1 MKEQVNRINGINIYS
16 LTNQNLKSFCLSLY
30 IRAGSL
36 FEDISQNGIS
46 HLFEH
51 VVFRN
56 LKRKYPDFYELLAIH
71 GIELQGQTYKEFIRF
86 TVTAPAS
93 EFEFATD
100 IFCSLFDEIEL
111 STVDFSN
118 EKKRIKAEIREA
130 DERNTLDF
138 LFNKTVWQN
147 TEAEKTVLGYCKVI
161 DRVSIKRLN
170 EFRKKILSK
179 DNIFVYATGNLSYY
193 DIDLLRGKLSN
204 VEVTD
209 SSVRFE
215 NKISLNDG
223 FFNRDG
229 SVIVKNDSTWHY
241 IEIGFDIASQK
252 YSGGVYDVLYAL
264 LFKGDVALVNN
275 YLSEDNPFMYSF
287 GSTFEQYDNIGNM
300 NFKFEVEKDMLMP
313 AINTI
318 IEMLDAVK
326 SGDFNFE
333 ANLKAEL
340 WNMEL
345 EYDNPD
351 DLNWSMAYNNH
362 ILKTEVI
369 DYSRRKFG
377 RLENITKEQVI
388 EAAKDIFRLSN
399 MTVAVRGNKK
409 KIKTDELEK
418 ALVRLGAV

>member
-1 MKEQVNRINGINIYS
+1 MI
-16 LTNQNLKSFCLSLY
+16 
-30 IRAGSL
+30 
-36 FEDISQNGIS
+36 
-46 HLFEH
+46 
-51 VVFRN
+51 
-56 LKRKYPDFYELLAIH
+56 
-71 GIELQGQTYKEFIRF
+71 
-86 TVTAPAS
+86 
-93 EFEFATD
+93 
-100 IFCSLFDEIEL
+100 
-111 STVDFSN
+111 
-118 EKKRIKAEIREA
+118 
-130 DERNTLDF
+130 
-138 LFNKTVWQN
+138 
-147 TEAEKTVLGYCKVI
+147 
-161 DRVSIKRLN
+161 
-170 EFRKKILSK
+170 
-179 DNIFVYATGNLSYY
+179 
-193 DIDLLRGKLSN
+193 
-204 VEVTD
+204 
-209 SSVRFE
+209 FE

-264 LFKGDVALVNN
+264 LFKGDIALVNN

-300 NFKFEVEKDMLMP
+300 NFKFEVDKDMLLP

-326 SGDFNFE
+326 RGDFNFE

-369 DYSRRKFG
+369 NYSRGKFG

>member
-86 TVTAPAS
+86 TVTAPVS

-161 DRVSIKRLN
+161 TVFQLKGSMNSERRYCQRTIFLYMLRVTYLIMTL
-170 EFRKKILSK
+170 
-179 DNIFVYATGNLSYY
+179 IF
-193 DIDLLRGKLSN
+193 
-204 VEVTD
+204 
-209 SSVRFE
+209 
-215 NKISLNDG
+215 
-223 FFNRDG
+223 
-229 SVIVKNDSTWHY
+229 
-241 IEIGFDIASQK
+241 
-252 YSGGVYDVLYAL
+252 
-264 LFKGDVALVNN
+264 
-275 YLSEDNPFMYSF
+275 
-287 GSTFEQYDNIGNM
+287 
-300 NFKFEVEKDMLMP
+300 
-313 AINTI
+313 
-318 IEMLDAVK
+318 
-326 SGDFNFE
+326 
-333 ANLKAEL
+333 
-340 WNMEL
+340 
-345 EYDNPD
+345 
-351 DLNWSMAYNNH
+351 
-362 ILKTEVI
+362 
-369 DYSRRKFG
+369 
-377 RLENITKEQVI
+377 
-388 EAAKDIFRLSN
+388 
-399 MTVAVRGNKK
+399 
-409 KIKTDELEK
+409 
-418 ALVRLGAV
+418 

>member
-1 MKEQVNRINGINIYS
+1 MNEQVNKINGINIYS

-36 FEDISQNGIS
+36 FEDISENGIS

-56 LKRKYPDFYELLAIH
+56 LKRKHTKFYEDLAIH
-71 GIELQGQTYKEFIRF
+71 GIGIQGQTYKEFIRF
-86 TVTAPAS
+86 TITAPVS
-93 EFEFATD
+93 EFEFATE
-100 IFCSLFDEIEL
+100 ILCSLFDEIEL
-111 STVDFSN
+111 STIDFLN

-138 LFNKTVWQN
+138 LFNKNVWQN

-161 DRVSIKRLN
+161 DRISIKKLN

-179 DNIFVYATGNLSYY
+179 DNVFVYATGNLSCC
-193 DIDLLRGKLSN
+193 DIELLTKKLSA

-209 SSVRFE
+209 SSTGFE
-215 NKISLNDG
+215 NKISLNNV

-229 SVIVKNDSTWHY
+229 RVIVKMDYTWHY
-241 IEIGFDIASQK
+241 IKIGFDIDSQK

-264 LFKGDVALVNN
+264 LFKGEVALVNN
-275 YLSEDNPFMYSF
+275 YLFEDNRFIYSF
-287 GSTFEQYDNIGNM
+287 SSTFEQYDNIGNI
-300 NFKFEVEKDMLMP
+300 NFKFEVEKDNLIP
-313 AINTI
+313 AIDTI
-318 IEMLDAVK
+318 VTMLNAVK
-326 SGDFNFE
+326 CGDFNFE

-340 WNMEL
+340 WNIML

-362 ILKTEVI
+362 ILKTDSI
-369 DYSRRKFG
+369 DYSLDKFG
-377 RLENITKEQVI
+377 RLENISKEQVI
-388 EAAKDIFRLSN
+388 EAARDIFKLSN

-409 KIKTDELEK
+409 KIKTDELES
-418 ALVRLGAV
+418 AFGRLGTV